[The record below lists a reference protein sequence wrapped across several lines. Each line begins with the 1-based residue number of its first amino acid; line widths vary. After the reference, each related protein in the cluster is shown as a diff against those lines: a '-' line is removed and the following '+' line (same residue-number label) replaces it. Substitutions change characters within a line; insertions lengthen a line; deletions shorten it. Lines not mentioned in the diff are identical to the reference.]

1 MLIYV
6 IIADRPVLRL
16 FKVYHTGFKRH
27 SLCIIRSCCHPY
39 ALWTPYIQI
48 IVLTNLNKKFIVFD
62 TLVPVLIEKISDLS
76 ESLILP
82 NADKRNYRSKIRM
95 STTSIAM
102 IAVLAATLVG
112 TTVLSTDSS
121 FAYEKNQATS
131 QANACGNG
139 ELPLNVGC
147 QNIDSQIQGDENAV
161 SLAADQLFPAFEEEE
176 PEPMK

>member
-1 MLIYV
+1 M
-6 IIADRPVLRL
+6 
-16 FKVYHTGFKRH
+16 
-27 SLCIIRSCCHPY
+27 
-39 ALWTPYIQI
+39 
-48 IVLTNLNKKFIVFD
+48 LTNLNKKFIVFD

-147 QNIDSQIQGDENAV
+147 QNIDSQIQGDENVV

-176 PEPMK
+176 PEPPK